1 LRRGLLSGRI
11 WTHPSARADVTMMF
25 AKALVGMLTRIPWLA
40 ATAGGALWLGIT
52 LSKVLGPADV
62 PAWDRTT
69 IAVVYSVVLFVAWDF
84 GRFVLHWLLHRIPFL
99 WSFHQVHHSAE
110 VLEPLT
116 LYRTHPVET

>member
-1 LRRGLLSGRI
+1 LVALRQPVEALFDPAERIYWLFLLTPVVLVWLVLGVRRGSRALRRGPLSGRI

-69 IAVVYSVVLFVAWDF
+69 IAVVYSVVLF
-84 GRFVLHWLLHRIPFL
+84 
-99 WSFHQVHHSAE
+99 
-110 VLEPLT
+110 
-116 LYRTHPVET
+116 